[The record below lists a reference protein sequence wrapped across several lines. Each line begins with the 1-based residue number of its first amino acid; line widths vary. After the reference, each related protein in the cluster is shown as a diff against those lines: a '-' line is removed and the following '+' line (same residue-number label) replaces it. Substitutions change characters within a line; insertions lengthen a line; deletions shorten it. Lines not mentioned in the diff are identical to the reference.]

1 MDSRQEVKSLKKAL
15 RALVVLNEQG
25 EATVTDV
32 AASVGLPRPTAYR
45 LLETLASEGYV
56 EKQENSTIYRLT
68 SQVRNLAAGFSDRDL
83 AVEVA
88 KPLIKDLGRALG
100 WPIALATPVATD
112 MVVRITTD
120 YENPRAIDRFMV
132 GFNVPMLHAPA
143 GYCYLANCNE
153 EDRQRVVR
161 IARLSPD
168 PRQRLARHPD
178 RLDQL
183 LKRVRDDG
191 YCTREYAAYREGGL
205 AIPLLINGTPIGGV
219 VMRYVKSAMKIG
231 QLQTD
236 YVPELKKLSDRINA
250 AFNAR
255 TQDPWRATAVGGQ
268 VVSDVGRGDLR

>member
-32 AASVGLPRPTAYR
+32 AVSVGLPRPTAYR

-56 EKQENSTIYRLT
+56 EKQDHSTIYRLT

-88 KPLIKDLGRALG
+88 KPLIKELGRSLG
-100 WPIALATPVATD
+100 WPIALATPVSTD

-132 GFNVPMLHAPA
+132 GFNVPMLHAPT
-143 GYCYLANCNE
+143 GYCYLAFCHE
-153 EDRQRVVR
+153 ADRQRVVR

-168 PRQRLARHPD
+168 PRQRLARHPE

-183 LKRVRDDG
+183 LNRVRDDG

-219 VMRYVKSAMKIG
+219 VMRYLKSAMKIG
-231 QLQTD
+231 QLQSD
-236 YVPELKKLSDRINA
+236 YVPELQKLSASIDE
-250 AFNAR
+250 AFK
-255 TQDPWRATAVGGQ
+255 
-268 VVSDVGRGDLR
+268 LRVQSQRDSQAGLRLHRHQE

>member
-143 GYCYLANCNE
+143 GYCYLAFCAE
-153 EDRQRVVR
+153 TDRQRVVR

-183 LKRVRDDG
+183 LNRVRDDG
-191 YCTREYAAYREGGL
+191 FCTREYAAYREGGL

-236 YVPELKKLSDRINA
+236 YLPELKKLSDRINA

-255 TQDPWRATAVGGQ
+255 TQDQLRAWPSTGQ
-268 VVSDVGRGDLR
+268 VAGDVGHGDFR

>member
-25 EATVTDV
+25 EASVTDV
-32 AASVGLPRPTAYR
+32 ASSVGLPRPTAYR

-56 EKQENSTIYRLT
+56 EKQDHSTIYRLT
-68 SQVRNLAAGFSDRDL
+68 SQVRNLAAGFGDRDL

-88 KPLIKDLGRALG
+88 KPLIRQLGRELG
-100 WPIALATPVATD
+100 WPIALATPAATD
-112 MVVRITTD
+112 MIVRVTTD

-132 GFNVPMLHAPA
+132 GFNTPMLHAPA
-143 GYCYLANCNE
+143 GYCYLAFCDE
-153 EDRQRVVR
+153 ADRERVVKV
-161 IARLSPD
+161 ARLSPD
-168 PRQRLARHPD
+168 PRQRLARNRE

-183 LKRVRDDG
+183 LNRVREEG

-231 QLQTD
+231 QLQSD
-236 YVPELKKLSDRINA
+236 YLPQLQNLSERINKL
-250 AFNAR
+250 FNE
-255 TQDPWRATAVGGQ
+255 RASEYWSNNGVGGKNPA
-268 VVSDVGRGDLR
+268 RMEFR

>member
-25 EATVTDV
+25 EASVTDV

-56 EKQENSTIYRLT
+56 EKQDHSTIYRLT
-68 SQVRNLAAGFSDRDL
+68 SQVRNLAAGFGDRDL

-88 KPLIKDLGRALG
+88 KPLIRDLGRQLG
-100 WPIALATPVATD
+100 WPIALATPAATD
-112 MVVRITTD
+112 MIVRVTTD

-132 GFNVPMLHAPA
+132 GFNTPMLHAPA
-143 GYCYLANCNE
+143 GYCYLAFCDE
-153 EDRQRVVR
+153 ADRERVVR
-161 IARLSPD
+161 VARLSTD
-168 PRQRLARHPD
+168 PRQRLARNRE

-183 LKRVRDDG
+183 LNRVREEG

-231 QLQTD
+231 QLQSD
-236 YVPELKKLSDRINA
+236 YLPQLQALSGRINA
-250 AFNAR
+250 VFNER
-255 TQDPWRATAVGGQ
+255 SSEYWKNSGVDGKG
-268 VVSDVGRGDLR
+268 SGRPGIR

>member
-25 EATVTDV
+25 EASVTDV

-56 EKQENSTIYRLT
+56 EKQDHSTIYRLT
-68 SQVRNLAAGFSDRDL
+68 SQVRNLAAGFGDRDL

-88 KPLIKDLGRALG
+88 KPLIRDLGRALG
-100 WPIALATPVATD
+100 WPIALATPAATD
-112 MVVRITTD
+112 MIVRVTTD

-132 GFNVPMLHAPA
+132 GFNTPMLHAPA
-143 GYCYLANCNE
+143 GYCYLAFCDE
-153 EDRQRVVR
+153 ADRERVVKV
-161 IARLSPD
+161 ARLSPD
-168 PRQRLARHPD
+168 PRQRLARNRE

-183 LKRVRDDG
+183 LNRVREEG

-231 QLQTD
+231 QLQSD
-236 YVPELKKLSDRINA
+236 YLPELQKLSARINSV
-250 AFNAR
+250 FN
-255 TQDPWRATAVGGQ
+255 DRASEYWKNNGMGGKG
-268 VVSDVGRGDLR
+268 SGRIEFG

>member
-32 AASVGLPRPTAYR
+32 AVSVGLPRPTAYR

-56 EKQENSTIYRLT
+56 EKQDHSTIYRLT
-68 SQVRNLAAGFSDRDL
+68 SQVRTLAAGFSDRDL

-88 KPLIKDLGRALG
+88 KPLIKELGRSLG
-100 WPIALATPVATD
+100 WPIALATPVATN
-112 MVVRITTD
+112 MVVRVTTD

-143 GYCYLANCNE
+143 GYCYLAFCDDA
-153 EDRQRVVR
+153 DRQRVVKQ
-161 IARLSPD
+161 ARLSPD

-183 LKRVRDDG
+183 LNRERDDG

-231 QLQTD
+231 QLQSD
-236 YVPELKKLSDRINA
+236 YVPELKKLSERINEA
-250 AFNAR
+250 LKR
-255 TQDPWRATAVGGQ
+255 RLQTQPA
-268 VVSDVGRGDLR
+268 

>member
-56 EKQENSTIYRLT
+56 EKQDNSTIYRLT

-100 WPIALATPVATD
+100 WPIALATPVSTD
-112 MVVRITTD
+112 MVVRVTTD

-143 GYCYLANCNE
+143 GYCYLAFCDE
-153 EDRQRVVR
+153 PDRERVVR
-161 IARLSPD
+161 IARHSPD

-183 LKRVRDDG
+183 LNKVRDDG
-191 YCTREYAAYREGGL
+191 FCTREYAAYREGGL

-231 QLQTD
+231 QLQSD
-236 YVPELKKLSDRINA
+236 YVPELKKLSERINA
-250 AFNAR
+250 AFNKRSEDYWRSPSATQKRIVCAR
-255 TQDPWRATAVGGQ
+255 ADCG
-268 VVSDVGRGDLR
+268 

>member
-25 EATVTDV
+25 EASVTDV

-56 EKQENSTIYRLT
+56 EKQDHSTIYRLT
-68 SQVRNLAAGFSDRDL
+68 SQVRNLAAGFGDRDL

-88 KPLIKDLGRALG
+88 KPLIRDLGRQLG
-100 WPIALATPVATD
+100 WPIALATPAATD
-112 MVVRITTD
+112 MIVRVTTD

-132 GFNVPMLHAPA
+132 GFNTPMLHAPA
-143 GYCYLANCNE
+143 GYCYLAFCDE
-153 EDRQRVVR
+153 ADRERVVR
-161 IARLSPD
+161 VARLSPD
-168 PRQRLARHPD
+168 PRQRLARNRE

-183 LKRVRDDG
+183 LNRVREEG

-231 QLQTD
+231 QLQSD
-236 YVPELKKLSDRINA
+236 YLPQLRVLSERINA
-250 AFNAR
+250 VFNER
-255 TQDPWRATAVGGQ
+255 SSEYWKNNGVGGTG
-268 VVSDVGRGDLR
+268 SGRPAFR

>member
-56 EKQENSTIYRLT
+56 EKQDHSTIYRLT

-100 WPIALATPVATD
+100 WPIALATPSATD
-112 MVVRITTD
+112 MIVRVTTD

-132 GFNVPMLHAPA
+132 GFNTPMLHAPT
-143 GYCYLANCNE
+143 GYCYLAFCDE
-153 EDRQRVVR
+153 TDRESVVR
-161 IARLSPD
+161 VARLSPD
-168 PRQRLARHPD
+168 PRQRLARNRE

-183 LKRVRDDG
+183 LNRVREDG
-191 YCTREYAAYREGGL
+191 FCTREYAAYREGGL

-231 QLQTD
+231 QLQSD
-236 YVPELKKLSDRINA
+236 YVPELNKLSARINA
-250 AFNAR
+250 SFNERAAEYWKNNTMGGR
-255 TQDPWRATAVGGQ
+255 TAT
-268 VVSDVGRGDLR
+268 RGNFR

>member
-143 GYCYLANCNE
+143 GYCYLAFCAE
-153 EDRQRVVR
+153 ADRQRVVR

-183 LKRVRDDG
+183 LNRVRDDG
-191 YCTREYAAYREGGL
+191 FCTREYAAYREGGL

-236 YVPELKKLSDRINA
+236 YLPELKMLSQRINA

-255 TQDPWRATAVGGQ
+255 TQDQLRAWPATGQ
-268 VVSDVGRGDLR
+268 VASDVGHGD